1 MYYRRLLSAPQ
12 YVVCPSN
19 YVAEYFRQWTGRR
32 ADQILAVPNGIVL
45 PPALTNG
52 NGWRPP
58 KGRSLRLAFLGSV
71 TEHKGVHVIL
81 EAAALS
87 ATPLE
92 LDVYGPADPH
102 YARQLRAR
110 AMTIP
115 HLQLRLHGAYEPS
128 QLSSMLH
135 DIDCV
140 VAPSQWPETFLLVT
154 REAMARGVP
163 VIVSRLGAL
172 PDAVCEGQNGF
183 SFTHDRPE
191 ELAALLDRVTTD
203 TGLLPALRKN
213 ARETR
218 ILSVAEHTE
227 IVRGIYR
234 RAMTDLAA
242 GGGGTAGGDLAE
254 LDVIYQCL
262 SGDREGVAC

>member
-1 MYYRRLLSAPQ
+1 
-12 YVVCPSN
+12 
-19 YVAEYFRQWTGRR
+19 
-32 ADQILAVPNGIVL
+32 
-45 PPALTNG
+45 
-52 NGWRPP
+52 
-58 KGRSLRLAFLGSV
+58 
-71 TEHKGVHVIL
+71 
-81 EAAALS
+81 
-87 ATPLE
+87 
-92 LDVYGPADPH
+92 
-102 YARQLRAR
+102 
-110 AMTIP
+110 
-115 HLQLRLHGAYEPS
+115 
-128 QLSSMLH
+128 MLH

-140 VAPSQWPETFLLVT
+140 LAPSQWPETFLLVT